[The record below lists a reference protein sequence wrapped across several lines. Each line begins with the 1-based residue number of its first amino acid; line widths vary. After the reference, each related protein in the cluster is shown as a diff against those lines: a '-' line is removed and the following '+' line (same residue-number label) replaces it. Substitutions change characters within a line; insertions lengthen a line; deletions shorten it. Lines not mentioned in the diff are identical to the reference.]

1 MFTGQ
6 TTLPFS
12 GYVFLLIT
20 GIMLKAGLEG
30 WGRENWNRAIRY
42 DPRGLMEIL
51 LFSSL
56 YTFFLGPILTVPL
69 VLLACLLLSDLVLAD
84 LMLLVG
90 PQLGPLADSIFVI
103 LLSDQPL
110 SSASAVLSGQSK
122 MDAGEA
128 AQALNSIFPNAMIPT
143 FPHSIPLAIAIP
155 VSRFVLIAIL
165 PFLVGL
171 LFNFLNGLFFHKL
184 FGRSENSS
192 EDQGEN
198 PSKDLLTD
206 NDTQSKSE
214 QEDLED

>member
-6 TTLPFS
+6 TALPFS

-30 WGRENWNRAIRY
+30 WGRENWKRAIKY
-42 DPRGLMEIL
+42 DPRGLTEIL
-51 LFSSL
+51 LFASL
-56 YTFFLGPILTVPL
+56 YTFFLGPLFTVPL
-69 VLLACLLLSDLVLAD
+69 VLLARLLLSDLVLAD

-90 PQLGPLADSIFVI
+90 PQLGPLADSMFVI

-110 SSASAVLSGQSK
+110 SSASAVLSGQSN

-128 AQALNSIFPNAMIPT
+128 AQALNSIFPNAMIPSV
-143 FPHSIPLAIAIP
+143 PHSIPLAFAIP

-165 PFLVGL
+165 PLLVGL
-171 LFNFLNGLFFHKL
+171 LMHFLNGLFFHKL

-192 EDQGEN
+192 EDQVEK
-198 PSKDLLTD
+198 PSKDLFTD
-206 NDTQSKSE
+206 DDTQSKSK
-214 QEDLED
+214 QGGLED